1 MIADPYA
8 FNFVSWEAQAIY
20 SLVSK
25 RVSDL
30 DLENRLRFQIEE
42 ALLENGISVF
52 PPLNFKLEKPPH
64 LLVVSPRDRI
74 YYLDRV
80 MLRQNLSMEEIARI
94 ENEVDKLGVSSL
106 VAGLGGF
113 GATYPPIVDGD
124 ASLTFIIDTVVEEW
138 LHQYLAFR
146 PLGFRYVLDSVGITQ
161 DPNIVI
167 MNETLA
173 GLVSEEIGSQ
183 VYTRYYG
190 DKEKSE
196 AEEKDLTFNFRT
208 EMRQTRKNV
217 DQLLSQ
223 GDIEGAERYMEER
236 RQVFLAHGYQIR
248 KLNQAYFAFHGIY
261 GQGPASVSPIH
272 GELKQLRARNPSLK
286 DFLGSVSG
294 MRSYADLLE
303 ALSD

>member
-1 MIADPYA
+1 MIAEPYA
-8 FNFVSWEAQAIY
+8 FNYVSWEAKALY
-20 SLVSK
+20 SLMSK

-80 MLRQNLSMEEIARI
+80 MLRQNLDVDEMNRI
-94 ENEVDKLGVSSL
+94 EAEIDKLGVSSL

-113 GATYPPIVDGD
+113 GATYPPIIDRD

-146 PLGFRYVLDSVGITQ
+146 PLGFRYLLDSIGITQ

-173 GLVSEEIGSQ
+173 GMVSEEIGSQ
-183 VYTRYYG
+183 IYTRYYG

-196 AEEKDLTFNFRT
+196 AEKRDLTFNFRT

-217 DQLLSQ
+217 DQLSFS
-223 GDIEGAERYMEER
+223 G
-236 RQVFLAHGYQIR
+236 GY
-248 KLNQAYFAFHGIY
+248 
-261 GQGPASVSPIH
+261 
-272 GELKQLRARNPSLK
+272 
-286 DFLGSVSG
+286 
-294 MRSYADLLE
+294 
-303 ALSD
+303 